1 MRRKRDQQPQ
11 LAQQPYAAS
20 YAQQPYPQPYAP
32 AYAVATAEAA
42 APARRHRGLIGDL
55 FRGAFLG
62 DFAVD
67 LGLAGAIV
75 QIVCGF
81 MPVIGDL
88 CALRDCL
95 ADFLRRDWIGLG
107 LNILAL
113 IPIAGG
119 FPKTIEVLRTLS
131 HLGHM
136 GHIAHRRTHENDGQ
150 HPAPRHA

>member
-1 MRRKRDQQPQ
+1 MRRQRDQQPQ
-11 LAQQPYAAS
+11 PKQQLHA
-20 YAQQPYPQPYAP
+20 QPYAP
-32 AYAVATAEAA
+32 AYALASAEAI
-42 APARRHRGLIGDL
+42 APVRHHRSLIGDL

-136 GHIAHRRTHENDGQ
+136 GHIAHRRTQQWDDQNQ
-150 HPAPRHA
+150 APRHA